1 MFNQILFLIIVLLTI
16 SFSPQS
22 FDNPWIASSTIA
34 FILGLTT
41 YTLSL
46 LCIVLQNKLFSRH
59 LRKSRNLLLA
69 TANLVLIAF
78 FILFFFGLTAQ
89 RVFPNSSLLISLF
102 SLSLYFLGIYTFYYT
117 AYPYIPAGSRGLVN
131 SAAQYARNQVRFL
144 FPFCLP
150 FLFFSLVVDLVM
162 LFPSSPV
169 KDWVLMHHD
178 SPIGTALILAF
189 LVIFLIVILIF
200 YPPLTV
206 KIWKCRDLPPSEV
219 KDELDKLCQR
229 VQFKHAGMKTWTI
242 LNHAYTA
249 AIVGVIPKFRF
260 VMFTK
265 RLLEDLSP
273 RSIVAV
279 LAHEIGHSARKHL
292 LIFPVIIM
300 GMVVFSGVFST
311 IFGPAFDEWFMMQD
325 RLHPSPAWKALYP
338 FALFL
343 PYTAIFL
350 LYFRLVFGYFSRLF
364 ERQADLHIYEVD
376 LPPEDMQL
384 ALDELGHIT
393 GGTHQV
399 PCWHHHSIQQRIDF
413 IEKTKTD
420 THLIS
425 NHHRRVRNNLLGYL
439 LLFGCGL
446 IFLFIAPD
454 DLGESV
460 SDRLNISSHRM
471 YSEQLMEEYQ
481 IPVDDPYIKD
491 ALFHSVRKWAIY
503 TPQEIM
509 LFAAADTLNNQ
520 EKYQQAA
527 TMMGLAWN
535 HVGKLKDNKEL
546 IKEFTLLTEQI
557 IRKSNGKEKQ
567 TLEKAYQHAIS
578 LP

>member
-16 SFSPQS
+16 SFSPQNS
-22 FDNPWIASSTIA
+22 DNPWIASPSIA
-34 FILGLTT
+34 FILGLTA

-46 LCIVLQNKLFSRH
+46 LCIILQNKLFSRQ
-59 LRKSRNLLLA
+59 LRKSRDQLLSSS
-69 TANLVLIAF
+69 NLVLIAF
-78 FILFFFGLTAQ
+78 FSLFFFGLTAQ
-89 RVFPNSSLLISLF
+89 RVFPNSSFLLSVF
-102 SLSLYFLGIYTFYYT
+102 SLILYFSGVYTFYFT
-117 AYPYIPAGSRGLVN
+117 AYPHIPAGSRGLVS
-131 SAAQYARNQVRFL
+131 SAAQYACNQVRFL
-144 FPFCLP
+144 LPFCFPFL
-150 FLFFSLVVDLVM
+150 LFSLIVDLST

-178 SPIGTALILAF
+178 SPIGTTLILAF
-189 LVIFLIVILIF
+189 LVIFLILIVIF

-219 KDELDKLCQR
+219 KEELEKLCRR

-265 RLLEDLSP
+265 RLLEELSP

-292 LIFPVIIM
+292 LIFPIIIM
-300 GMVVFSGVFST
+300 GMLVFSGVFST
-311 IFGPAFDEWFMMQD
+311 LFGPAFDEWFMMQEK
-325 RLHPSPAWKALYP
+325 LHPSPAWKALYP

-343 PYTAIFL
+343 PYTVIFL
-350 LYFRLVFGYFSRLF
+350 LYFRIVFGYFSRLF
-364 ERQADLHIYEVD
+364 ERQADLHIYAVD

-413 IEKTKTD
+413 LEQTKSNPN
-420 THLIS
+420 LIS
-425 NHHRRVRNNLLGYL
+425 KHHRRVRNNLLGYL

-446 IFLFIAPD
+446 IFLFMVPD
-454 DLGESV
+454 EFGESI
-460 SDRLNISSHRM
+460 SDRFNASSHRS
-471 YSEQLMEEYQ
+471 YSQQLVEAYQ
-481 IPVDDPYIKD
+481 IPTDDPSIHD
-491 ALFHSVRKWAIY
+491 ALFQSVRKWAIY
-503 TPQEIM
+503 TPQQVM
-509 LFAAADTLNNQ
+509 LFVTADTLNDQKN
-520 EKYQQAA
+520 YQQAA
-527 TMMGLAWN
+527 TMMSIAWD
-535 HVGKLKDNKEL
+535 HIGDLKNNKEL
-546 IKEFTLLTEQI
+546 VREFTLLTEQI
-557 IRKSNGKEKQ
+557 IRESNGKEKQ
-567 TLEKAYQHAIS
+567 TLEKAYHNAVSI
-578 LP
+578 P